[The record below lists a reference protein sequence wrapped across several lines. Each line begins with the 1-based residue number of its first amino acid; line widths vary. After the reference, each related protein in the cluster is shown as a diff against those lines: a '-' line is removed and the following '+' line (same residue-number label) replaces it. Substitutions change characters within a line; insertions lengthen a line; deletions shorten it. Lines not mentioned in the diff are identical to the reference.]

1 MQNRRTGSG
10 RAGPSQRE
18 ESSALVSPSYFLL
31 FRPTSEACHSTG
43 DRIVLTAITL
53 QDFKSYKTA
62 KVPLAPLTVLIGA
75 NASGKSNAIE
85 AMRLLAWLAQGQ
97 KLSAIQYAVNKEDRV
112 VRGRVSDLPYRD
124 GVTFGLGCESD
135 LPEWNVLSMRITRR
149 EDGLHITGESLTHQG
164 APVPL
169 YDLDQPSSGRGTD
182 VGVAYNNFARGG
194 KKPHIKCSD
203 QLAIFTQLNTPA
215 PFDAAHLASKRV
227 IPTQVADYER
237 WLSTML
243 FLDPVPAAMREYN
256 FPSER
261 RLRGDGSNLSGVLF
275 NLWGTDESAVTEPFA
290 GHRRDILSFI
300 QSLPEQDIAGLTFLV
315 EPRGGVMVS
324 LSETFGG
331 QPAPCD
337 ASLLS
342 DGTLRVLAIAAAML
356 SADEGSLVVIEEIDN
371 GVHPSRARRLLEN
384 ILAIAERRH
393 LRVLLS
399 THNPALL
406 DALPDSAL
414 PAVVF
419 CYRDTSDGSSCLTRL
434 SDVPDYPELIAQGSL
449 GELVTTGLLERFVK
463 QQRTTAERQARATAW
478 LEHMRRGSAE

>member
-1 MQNRRTGSG
+1 M
-10 RAGPSQRE
+10 
-18 ESSALVSPSYFLL
+18 
-31 FRPTSEACHSTG
+31 
-43 DRIVLTAITL
+43 LTAITL
-53 QDFKSYKTA
+53 QDFKSYKA
-62 KVPLAPLTVLIGA
+62 ARILLAPLTVLIGA

-85 AMRLLAWLAQGQ
+85 AMRLLAWVAQGQ
-97 KLSAIQYAVNKEDRV
+97 KLSAIQYTVNKEDRI
-112 VRGRVSDLPYRD
+112 VRGRVADLPYRN
-124 GVTFGLGCESD
+124 GSSFGLGCESN
-135 LPEWNVLSMRITRR
+135 LTEWNTLSMRIGLR
-149 EDGLHITGESLTHQG
+149 EDGLHIIAENLTHAG
-164 APVPL
+164 AIVPL
-169 YDLDQPSSGRGTD
+169 YDLDQPSSGRGSD

-194 KKPHIKCSD
+194 RKPHIKCSD
-203 QLAIFTQLNTPA
+203 QLAIFTQLTTPA
-215 PFDAAHLASKRV
+215 SFDVAHTTSKKVIPSLASV
-227 IPTQVADYER
+227 YER
-237 WLSTML
+237 WLSAML
-243 FLDPVPAAMREYN
+243 FLDPVPAVMRDYN

-275 NLWGTDESAVTEPFA
+275 NLWGPDHLADVEPFFQQ
-290 GHRRDILSFI
+290 RQDILSFI
-300 QSLPEQDIAGLTFLV
+300 QSLPEQDIAGLTFLI

-331 QPAPCD
+331 QLAPYD

-384 ILAIAERRH
+384 ILAIAKRRR

-406 DALPDSAL
+406 DSLPDSAL

-419 CYRDTSDGSSCLTRL
+419 CYRDASDGSSRLIRL
-434 SDVPDYPELIAQGSL
+434 SDVPDYPELVAQGSL

-463 QQRTTAERQARATAW
+463 RQRTSAERKARAVAW
-478 LEHMRRGSAE
+478 LQNIRQSSTK